1 MQGLGNLDGSEI
13 ALVCLVE
20 SGLALAAQLAAA
32 GLVSHGIG
40 QKNAAPTQM
49 SEAWERRHI
58 QRSLDSLRTMAT

>member
-1 MQGLGNLDGSEI
+1 MECAGNLERG
-13 ALVCLVE
+13 
-20 SGLALAAQLAAA
+20 GLATMVCPVSRLSGSAQLAAA